1 MTSNLI
7 NLIAQNK
14 IDFNSGCKAIL
25 NDSNFDFQLV
35 FTELRNYIFNALPDK
50 ANYNSETYQKALN
63 TIPLKPTYTPL
74 VILKSFSTQIA
85 FNKLQKLPKSEH
97 EKIII
102 SLLWVFKQTDTER
115 RLTVC
120 KNGCNHAWHNI
131 E

>member
-14 IDFNSGCKAIL
+14 IDFNSGCKLIL
-25 NDSNFDFQLV
+25 NEPNFDFQLI
-35 FTELRNYIFNALPDK
+35 FTELRNYIFNTLPDK
-50 ANYNSETYQKALN
+50 ANYNSETYQKALD
-63 TIPLKPTYTPL
+63 TIPLKPTYTPI
-74 VILKSFSTQIA
+74 VILRSFSTKIA

-102 SLLWVFKQTDTER
+102 SLIWVFKQTDTER
-115 RLTVC
+115 RLTAC

-131 E
+131 

>member
-14 IDFNSGCKAIL
+14 IDFNSGCKLIL
-25 NDSNFDFQLV
+25 NEPNFDFQLI
-35 FTELRNYIFNALPDK
+35 FTELRNYIFNTLPDK
-50 ANYNSETYQKALN
+50 ANYNSETYQKALDA
-63 TIPLKPTYTPL
+63 IPLKPTYTPIA
-74 VILKSFSTQIA
+74 ILRSFSTKIA

-102 SLLWVFKQTDTER
+102 SLIWVFKQTDTER
-115 RLTVC
+115 RLTAC

-131 E
+131 

>member
-25 NDSNFDFQLV
+25 NEPAFDFQV
-35 FTELRNYIFNALPDK
+35 RFTELRNYIFHTLPDK
-50 ANYNSETYQKALN
+50 VNYNSETYKKALN
-63 TIPLKPTYTPL
+63 TIPLKPTYTPI
-74 VILKSFSTQIA
+74 VILKSFSTKIA
-85 FNKLQKLPKSEH
+85 FNKLQALPKSEH
-97 EKIII
+97 DKTIIA
-102 SLLWVFKQTDTER
+102 LLWVFKQTDTER
-115 RLTVC
+115 RLTEC